1 MINLAL
7 IGANG
12 KMGLAI
18 TKLIAQQPQ
27 LYNLKIAI
35 VNNLS
40 TTTTLLQETAKHITQ
55 DISQIANVDVAID
68 FSTPSSAIL
77 TVNQCLHSKTPLV
90 IGTTGFNQDEHVQIK
105 KISSEIPLLISPNMS
120 LAVNMLFNLSAIA
133 AKKLANF
140 ETEIIEAHHRHKKD
154 APSGTA
160 LELGKIIANARN
172 IDFNQYAKFSRHG
185 TNEKRT
191 PNDIGFS
198 VIRGGNINGSHDVLF
213 IGDYETFTISAEVT
227 NRSSYAS
234 GTLAAAIFLAN
245 QPAGLYNMLDI
256 LGL

>member
-18 TKLIAQQPQ
+18 TTLIAQQPK
-27 LYNLKIAI
+27 LYNLKTAI

-40 TTTTLLQETAKHITQ
+40 SVTPILKETAKHITQ
-55 DISQIANVDVAID
+55 DITQIANADVVID
-68 FSTPSSAIL
+68 FSTPSSNMQTL
-77 TVNQCLHSKTPLV
+77 HQCLQDKIPLV
-90 IGTTGFNQDEHVQIK
+90 IGTTGFNQDEHMQIK
-105 KISSEIPLLISPNMS
+105 NASSKIPLLISPNMS
-120 LAVNMLFNLSAIA
+120 LAVNMLFKLTEIA

-140 ETEIIEAHHRHKKD
+140 ETEIVEAHHRHKKD

-160 LELGKIIANARN
+160 LALGNIIANARN
-172 IDFNQYAKFSRHG
+172 IDFNQYATFTRHG
-185 TNEKRT
+185 ITEKRT

-213 IGDYETFTISAEVT
+213 LGDYETFTISAEVT
-227 NRSSYAS
+227 NRSSYAN
-234 GTLAAAIFLAN
+234 GTLAAAIFLAA
-245 QPAGLYNMLDI
+245 QPIGLYNMLDI
-256 LGL
+256 LDL

>member
-172 IDFNQYAKFSRHG
+172 IDFNQYAKFSRHA